1 MSCKH
6 VSLVLR
12 LKTIETVSSALVI
25 MFVIV
30 LYAIATLFDDVLGR
44 VRWSRYFVVDV
55 SCVYRVLTRFQVEAG
70 GRVRWGEMFADWT
83 NFNV

>member
-44 VRWSRYFVVDV
+44 VR
-55 SCVYRVLTRFQVEAG
+55 
-70 GRVRWGEMFADWT
+70 
-83 NFNV
+83 